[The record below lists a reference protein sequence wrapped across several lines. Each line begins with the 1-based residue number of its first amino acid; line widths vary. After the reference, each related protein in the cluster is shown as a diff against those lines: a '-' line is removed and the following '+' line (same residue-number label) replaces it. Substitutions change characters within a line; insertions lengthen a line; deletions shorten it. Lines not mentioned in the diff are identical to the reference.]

1 MTLSDYFERIT
12 KDGYFVDEALVLG
25 PYISSHFFSEGIFAQ
40 RTKKK
45 AKAQFPKSRLTIIA
59 DQSWDDAQLNSI
71 EAVYSG
77 ARCKHVLFRAAP
89 RTGAGLVHV
98 KLYWFSL
105 KRADGRY
112 TKQHLLL
119 GSANASKQGF
129 GTNAESY
136 IGLDVGQLTDQEV
149 RASLRKYLSD
159 LQKGK
164 SIGEALELELGG
176 GVWVSLPALKIR
188 KGVDVDSF
196 DAWLLRGR
204 LCHQFQHDGTFGVV
218 VLNLQKTLPR
228 QDWVQALQDAGFGER
243 SGTSTLAWH
252 FAEFAEDRQD
262 VRPKWKSQ
270 YFLETYY
277 GHWASAECF
286 RDKRGFFS
294 NPRKDE
300 RKNLLDRIAGL
311 GDSEMEENAER
322 FLKVIEKAIER
333 LGERGLG
340 STEIQSIFKHSRG
353 VLDEDYY
360 RARAIKKMGADRAL
374 AKNEDFRQRYM
385 SGHIF
390 PRVPQLLDE
399 FDDFAL
405 SWCASALLHINRTST
420 TGKLPKAIREAVG
433 NGSKSRMQDWTDED
447 LLDWL
452 RNAWKTDEKIRR
464 KLLNYSSS

>member
-1 MTLSDYFERIT
+1 MTLSEYFERIT
-12 KDGYFVDEALVLG
+12 KDGYFVDAALVLG

-45 AKAQFPKSRLTIIA
+45 GKAQFPKSRLTIIA
-59 DQSWDDAQLNSI
+59 DQSWDDTQLNRI
-71 EAVYSG
+71 EDVYNGS
-77 ARCKHVLFRAAP
+77 RCKHVLFRAAP

-105 KRADGRY
+105 KRADGKY

-136 IGLDVGQLTDQEV
+136 IGLDVGQLVDQDA
-149 RASLRKYLSD
+149 RGALRQYLSD
-159 LQKGK
+159 LHKGN
-164 SIGEALELELGG
+164 SIEKALDLDLGG
-176 GVWVSLPALKIR
+176 GVWVSLPALTIR
-188 KGVDVDSF
+188 KGLDVDSF

-218 VLNLQKTLPR
+218 VLNLQKALPR

-243 SGTSTLAWH
+243 NGTSTLAWH
-252 FAEFAEDRQD
+252 YAEFTEDRQD

-270 YFLETYY
+270 FFLETYY
-277 GHWASAECF
+277 GHWTSAECF
-286 RDKRGFFS
+286 QGKRGFFA

-300 RKNLLDRIAGL
+300 RKNLLDRIAQFD
-311 GDSEMEENAER
+311 DSEMQANAER
-322 FLKVIEKAIER
+322 FVKVIEKAIGR
-333 LGERGLG
+333 LRERGRG
-340 STEIQSIFKHSRG
+340 STEIRSIFKHSRG
-353 VLDEDYY
+353 TLDEDYY
-360 RARAIKKMGADRAL
+360 RTRAIKKMGADRAL

-390 PRVPQLLDE
+390 PRMPQLLEE

-405 SWCASALLHINRTST
+405 SWCASVLLHINRTNT
-420 TGKLPKAIREAVG
+420 TGMLPKAIRETVG
-433 NGSKSRMQDWTDED
+433 KGSKSGMQDWTVED

-452 RNAWKTDEKIRR
+452 RNAWKTDEKVRSR
-464 KLLNYSSS
+464 LLSYSSS